1 VRSRTA
7 IQLKVPEVCRPNAT
21 REGQVNETV
30 QEYIEGIYRLQEEVG
45 RVATNEVAQYMGV
58 SPASASIMLKKLA
71 ELGLVE
77 HTPYRGIL
85 LTEEGKN
92 LAQQLLRIH
101 RLTERLL
108 TDIIGL
114 PWNDVH
120 DFACKLEHYI
130 APEIA
135 DKIAAAL
142 NYPSTCPHGNP
153 IDPTVDDGSWR
164 LSDAEAGMELL
175 VIKITDERREFLEYI
190 EQLQLV
196 PGAQVEVMNRTPFD
210 GLIQIN
216 VDGTQH
222 TIGPEVARYVWVK
235 EAK

>member
-1 VRSRTA
+1 MRSRYD
-7 IQLKVPEVCRPNAT
+7 IQLRVPEVCRPSAM
-21 REGQVNETV
+21 REGQVNETI
-30 QEYIEGIYRLQEEVG
+30 QEYIEGIYRLQQEVG

-58 SPASASIMLKKLA
+58 SPASASIMLKRLA
-71 ELGLVE
+71 EMNLVE

-85 LTEEGKN
+85 LTDEGTR
-92 LAQQLLRIH
+92 LAHELLRIH

-135 DKIAAAL
+135 DKIAEAL
-142 NYPSTCPHGNP
+142 GFPATCPHGNP
-153 IDPTVDDGSWR
+153 IDPSFDDGSWR
-164 LSDAEAGMELL
+164 LSDAVAGTDLL

-190 EQLQLV
+190 ESLGLV
-196 PGAQVEVMNRTPFD
+196 PGAQVEVVSRTPFD

-216 VDGTQH
+216 VDGKQH

-235 EAK
+235 EPS